1 MKVTKGSLWTIGIV
15 VAIVVLAGTI
25 ASIDDSTSQPTPTT
39 RASTTTTTTS
49 VPRTPEAAAE
59 KCFSADGNLDG
70 FERQLR
76 EWLNDPG
83 SLEVETHGTY
93 FNPDEDISDG
103 TIGIRLA
110 YSARNQTGE
119 TVLTDAYGSM
129 NIHTCAVT
137 VLDYGW

>member
-1 MKVTKGSLWTIGIV
+1 MKVAKRALWSVGVV
-15 VAIVVLAGTI
+15 VAFVVLAGSI
-25 ASIDDSTSQPTPTT
+25 ASFDDSTSQPTPTT
-39 RASTTTTTTS
+39 TS
-49 VPRTPEAAAE
+49 VPRTAEAATE

-70 FERQLR
+70 FERQIR

-83 SLEVETHGTY
+83 SMEVETHGTY

-110 YSARNQTGE
+110 YGARNQTEE

-129 NIHTCAVT
+129 DIHTCEVT